1 MLKYSERSIRL
12 NKYNLSIYRWGLMK
26 LVDAYFY
33 LERLRDL
40 IYSLLELRDKARDSG
55 SEIVPIQEATSLVKY
70 GFISMFKGGVIMDV
84 TNEKQAEIAERAGAV
99 GVMVL
104 DKLPYDVRASGGVAR
119 TADLKIIESVMNTIT
134 IPVSAK
140 CRIGHEEEARVLE
153 EIGVDLIDESEV
165 LTPVDEKAHINKW
178 LFKTPFVNGA
188 RNLPEAL
195 RRIYEGA
202 SMIRTKGEPGTGN
215 VAEAVK
221 HMKLV
226 NRDIAMLRG
235 YYISGD
241 YEAIWVYSKENKV
254 PYELALLTARLGR
267 LPVVNFAAGGIATPA
282 DAALMMWLGADGVF
296 VGSGIFKSS
305 DPESRARAIVLATA
319 FYDDPETVVE
329 AQKMVSERQ
338 AMLGIDV
345 RTLKPEQL
353 MQIRGE

>member
-1 MLKYSERSIRL
+1 MVAI
-12 NKYNLSIYRWGLMK
+12 IDGVTVK
-26 LVDAYFY
+26 LVDSYVF

-40 IYSLLELRDKARDSG
+40 IYFLLELRDREKEVGLVVR
-55 SEIVPIQEATSLVKY
+55 EATPLVRY

-84 TNEKQAEIAERAGAV
+84 TNPEQARIAEEAGAV

-104 DKLPYDVRASGGVAR
+104 DKLPYDVRVAGGVAR
-119 TADLKIIESVMNTIT
+119 TADLKVIEAVMEAIT

-140 CRIGHEEEARVLE
+140 CRIGHEEEARLLE
-153 EIGVDLIDESEV
+153 GIGVDLIDESEV
-165 LTPVDEKAHINKW
+165 LTPVDERAHINKW
-178 LFKTPFVNGA
+178 NFRTPFVNGA

-226 NRDIAMLRG
+226 NRDIALLRG
-235 YYISGD
+235 YYVNGD
-241 YEAIWVYSKENKV
+241 LEAIWVYSKENRV
-254 PYELALLTARLGR
+254 PYELALLTAKLGR

-282 DAALMMWLGADGVF
+282 DAALMMWLGADGIF
-296 VGSGIFKSS
+296 VGSGIFKST
-305 DPESRARAIVLATA
+305 DPSTRARAIVLATA

-329 AQKMVSERQ
+329 AQKMVSEKH
-338 AMLGIDV
+338 AMMGIDI

-353 MQIRGE
+353 MQVRGE

>member
-1 MLKYSERSIRL
+1 VVVYL
-12 NKYNLSIYRWGLMK
+12 K
-26 LVDAYFY
+26 LVDSY
-33 LERLRDL
+33 LFLEKLRDL
-40 IYSLLELRDKARDSG
+40 IYSLLELRDRAK
-55 SEIVPIQEATSLVKY
+55 EAGYGVVESTPLTKY

-84 TNEKQAEIAERAGAV
+84 TNPEQARIAEEAGAV

-104 DKLPYDVRASGGVAR
+104 DKLPYDVRMAGGVAR
-119 TADLKIIESVMNTIT
+119 TADLKVIQSVMEAIT

-140 CRIGHEEEARVLE
+140 CRIGHEEEAVLLE
-153 EIGVDLIDESEV
+153 QIGVDLIDESEV

-178 LFKTPFVNGA
+178 KFKTPFVNGA

-215 VAEAVK
+215 VAEAVR

-226 NRDIAMLRG
+226 NRDIATLRG
-235 YYISGD
+235 YYLNRD
-241 YEAIWVYSKENKV
+241 YEAIWVYAKENKV
-254 PYELALLTARLGR
+254 PYELALLTAKLGR

-296 VGSGIFKSS
+296 VGSGIFKSA
-305 DPESRARAIVLATA
+305 DPANRARAIVLATA

-329 AQKMVSERQ
+329 AQKMVSEKS
-338 AMLGIDV
+338 AMMGIDI

-353 MQIRGE
+353 MQVRGE